1 MNIDYYLQVGKGLRK
16 FGYYVGHFAAYALPG
31 AIYRSRLD
39 SVMSSLSP
47 QQKREC
53 ERRCDYYNRMPQ
65 ASPGSDWRS
74 VGGYRFPFGE
84 KKHYSTYFLEMQKC
98 VRYFPPELLFSYR
111 FGDVTEEPD
120 EPAFVKS
127 RPITDGPTRS
137 VVLKLDRIRHFNF
150 VSDRIQWNEK
160 RDMMVSRNVVR
171 QPHRTLLMEQ
181 CFGHPLCDLGQI
193 NTDMGRPE
201 WVRPFMSVPDQLRYK
216 FIACIEGNDVATNL
230 KWVMSS
236 NSLAVMPRPRYETWF
251 MEGTLVPD
259 EHYVSVKPDYSDLP
273 DRLEYYLQH
282 PREAEDIIANAHR
295 YVDQFRDSRLELAT
309 SLAVTNKYFRL
320 TGQLP

>member
-1 MNIDYYLQVGKGLRK
+1 MNLDYYLQIGKGLKK
-16 FGYYVGHFAAYALPG
+16 FGYYVGHFGAYALPD
-31 AIYRSRLD
+31 ALYRSRREH
-39 SVMSSLSP
+39 VMVSLTP
-47 QQKREC
+47 EQEREC
-53 ERRCDYYNRMPQ
+53 MSRCDYYNRMPH
-65 ASPGSDWRS
+65 ATPGEGWQR
-74 VGGYRFPFGE
+74 VGDYRFPFGA

-98 VRYFPPELLFSYR
+98 VRYFPPDLRFTYR

-127 RPITDGPTRS
+127 RPITSGTTNS
-137 VVLKLDRIRHFNF
+137 VVLKLDRVRHFNF
-150 VSDRIQWNEK
+150 VDDRRPWRSK

-171 QPHRTLLMEQ
+171 QPHRTLLMER
-181 CFGHPLCDLGQI
+181 CFGHPLCDVGQV

-201 WVRPFMSVPDQLRYK
+201 WVRPFMNVPQQLGYK
-216 FIACIEGNDVATNL
+216 FIACVEGNDVATNL

-236 NSLAVMPRPRYETWF
+236 NSLAVMPAPRYETWF

-259 EHYVSVKPDYSDLP
+259 EHYVSVKADYSDLP

-282 PREAEDIIANAHR
+282 PREAEEIIANAHR
-295 YVDQFRDSRLELAT
+295 YVNRFRNNHLELAI
-309 SLAVTNKYFRL
+309 SLEVTKKYFQL